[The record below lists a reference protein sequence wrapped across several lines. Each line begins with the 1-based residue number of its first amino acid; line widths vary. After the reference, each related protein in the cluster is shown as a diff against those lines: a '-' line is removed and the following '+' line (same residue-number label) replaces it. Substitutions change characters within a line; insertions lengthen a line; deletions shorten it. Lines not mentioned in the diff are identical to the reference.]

1 MQHVPAMKNKTKQP
15 QESQK
20 NDENNNNDNKYLF
33 YLMLFDKLGS
43 MGKMTNGISREGG
56 SDNMSD

>member
-1 MQHVPAMKNKTKQP
+1 MKNKTKQP

-43 MGKMTNGISREGG
+43 MGKIKNGISREGG